1 MKFNKRNQDI
11 KAQNVSVRK
20 GDTVVVIAGKDK
32 GKKGRVIG
40 VDPFAC
46 TCVVEG
52 VNVVV
57 KHAKARS
64 TQQKSE
70 RTKKPGAIDI
80 SNVQVLCK
88 CGKAT
93 RVSYKV
99 NASGVKNRVC
109 SKCGEVLD
117 KKYVKV
123 KEKAKDETENK
134 KDETEDKTET
144 VKKPLQRREV
154 RSTADVKIKKPTA
167 AGKPAAGATH
177 RKIGS

>member
-32 GKKGRVIG
+32 GKKGKVMG
-40 VDPFAC
+40 VDPFAG

-52 VNVVV
+52 VNIVI

-64 TQQKSE
+64 AQQKSE
-70 RTKKPGAIDI
+70 RTKKPGVINI

-93 RVSYKV
+93 RVAYKT
-99 NASGVKNRVC
+99 NTAGAKNRVC

-117 KKYVKV
+117 KKYVKA
-123 KEKAKDETENK
+123 KEKAKDEE
-134 KDETEDKTET
+134 EEKTEGEEKT
-144 VKKPLQRREV
+144 SAVKKPLQRREV
-154 RSTADVKIKKPTA
+154 RSTADVKIKKPMA
-167 AGKPAAGATH
+167 GGKPAAGATH